1 MKQLQ
6 VKTHQG
12 EYPIYIGDG
21 CLNELTPFIQKAT
34 QVVVITD
41 ETVYELHYQTLA
53 HVLSKEALVYV
64 IKPGEASKSFEVYH
78 AIQTFLI
85 QNQVDRKA
93 LILAF
98 GGGVVG
104 DLAGFVAATYMRG
117 IDFIQVPTTLLAH
130 DSAVGGKVAINH
142 ELGKNLIGAFYPP
155 KAVIYE
161 LPLLATLSDKE
172 WRSGLAEMVKHGF
185 ISDEVLLKTL
195 MSFHT
200 LDPLQEEIFA
210 ALLMQSLMVKKNV
223 VEMDE
228 FEKGSRAFLNFGH
241 TFGHAIELDEKSLSH
256 GEAVAIGIIFALYS
270 SKKTFK
276 IDLAIDDY
284 ISYLKQLNFPLF
296 LKADRATQYMNYM
309 LHDKKNEQHQIRF
322 VLLKEVGN
330 PVLVTFSE
338 EELKPMLQQFLNEM
352 TKEVRVCH

>member
-1 MKQLQ
+1 
-6 VKTHQG
+6 
-12 EYPIYIGDG
+12 
-21 CLNELTPFIQKAT
+21 
-34 QVVVITD
+34 
-41 ETVYELHYQTLA
+41 
-53 HVLSKEALVYV
+53 
-64 IKPGEASKSFEVYH
+64 
-78 AIQTFLI
+78 
-85 QNQVDRKA
+85 
-93 LILAF
+93 
-98 GGGVVG
+98 
-104 DLAGFVAATYMRG
+104 
-117 IDFIQVPTTLLAH
+117 
-130 DSAVGGKVAINH
+130 
-142 ELGKNLIGAFYPP
+142 
-155 KAVIYE
+155 
-161 LPLLATLSDKE
+161 
-172 WRSGLAEMVKHGF
+172 MVKHGF

-256 GEAVAIGIIFALYS
+256 GEAVAIGIIFALYL